1 MKINRVVLDTNCL
14 IAILSRKGN
23 VANAQYIVSEDSHF
37 KHLKNIP
44 FPTVNV
50 IRLVEFMNLL
60 M

>member
-1 MKINRVVLDTNCL
+1 MLINRIVLDTNCL
-14 IAILSRKGN
+14 IA
-23 VANAQYIVSEDSHF
+23 ANAQYIVSEDAHF

-44 FPTVNV
+44 FPTINV

>member
-1 MKINRVVLDTNCL
+1 MDCA
-14 IAILSRKGN
+14 IA
-23 VANAQYIVSEDSHF
+23 ANAQYIVSEDAHF